1 MIHRYKNLLSIGL
14 TLVILLLAQSCSS
27 SKNEGYASV
36 QLKTDT
42 VYHDGD
48 YQVEVVNFEALQP
61 LLYQT
66 DERLHVINF
75 WATWCIPCVAE
86 LPYFQELVKKH
97 PNIELTL
104 ISLDFSSKIRSD
116 LLPFLKD
123 RQLKE
128 RVILLNEPDANS
140 WIPQIDAD
148 WTGAIPATIIY
159 SGQKRNFYEQSFTFE
174 TLEKEVQ
181 QFQNQL

>member
-1 MIHRYKNLLSIGL
+1 M
-14 TLVILLLAQSCSS
+14 
-27 SKNEGYASV
+27 
-36 QLKTDT
+36 
-42 VYHDGD
+42 
-48 YQVEVVNFEALQP
+48 
-61 LLYQT
+61 
-66 DERLHVINF
+66 
-75 WATWCIPCVAE
+75 
-86 LPYFQELVKKH
+86 
-97 PNIELTL
+97 
-104 ISLDFSSKIRSD
+104 
-116 LLPFLKD
+116 
-123 RQLKE
+123 KE